1 MSANAGALR
10 LPAPA
15 GKRLALALTLGLHLL
30 VTLFWLQERRV
41 RPAAPPQVVSILLRP
56 AAPARPAP
64 ASPPPPPQALPRV
77 PPRAAAPVAA
87 DLPAPVAVAPAPAPI
102 PAAAAPQPADPLAD
116 PAPAASTTAPVD
128 MRPGSS
134 LGLEVAKRQAGR
146 VDRELRKGKS
156 GVPLEADTPWA
167 RFRRGLE
174 AAHVEPGVGVQLDS
188 YTAPDGVVI
197 YRERVGSRTYCR
209 RSGSVGL
216 GVAGTAGVNDAGNIP
231 CPSGA
236 QWKREP

>member
-1 MSANAGALR
+1 VSASPGALR

-30 VTLFWLQERRV
+30 AALLWLQERRV
-41 RPAAPPQVVSILLRP
+41 RPAGPPQVVSILLQP
-56 AAPARPAP
+56 AAPARPAS
-64 ASPPPPPQALPRV
+64 ASPPLPPQARPEV
-77 PPRAAAPVAA
+77 PPRAAAPATA
-87 DLPAPVAVAPAPAPI
+87 DLSAPVANSPAPAT
-102 PAAAAPQPADPLAD
+102 AAPQQAEPAADPLAD
-116 PAPAASTTAPVD
+116 PAPAAPAVD
-128 MRPGSS
+128 MRPGGSF
-134 LGLEVAKRQAGR
+134 GLDIAKRQAGR

-174 AAHVEPGVGVQLDS
+174 AAHVEPGMGVQLDS

-197 YRERVGSRTYCR
+197 YRERVGNRTFCR

-216 GVAGTAGVNDAGNIP
+216 GVAGTAGVNDAGNIR
-231 CPSGA
+231 CPSGV

>member
-1 MSANAGALR
+1 LSANAGALR

-15 GKRLALALTLGLHLL
+15 GRRLALALTLGLHLL
-30 VTLFWLQERRV
+30 AMLFWLQERRL
-41 RPAAPPQVVSILLRP
+41 RPAEPQQVVSILLRP

-64 ASPPPPPQALPRV
+64 ASPPLPPLARPKL
-77 PPRAAAPVAA
+77 PPRAAAPAAA
-87 DLPAPVAVAPAPAPI
+87 DLPAPIPVAPEPAPATPQPAEPATDPIAEPTAPAP
-102 PAAAAPQPADPLAD
+102 
-116 PAPAASTTAPVD
+116 PVD
-128 MRPGSS
+128 MRPGGSF
-134 LGLEVAKRQAGR
+134 GLDVAKRQAGR
-146 VDRELRKGKS
+146 IDRELRKGKS

-174 AAHVEPGVGVQLDS
+174 AAHVEPGVGVRLDS

-197 YRERVGSRTYCR
+197 YRERVGNRTFCR

-216 GVAGTAGVNDAGNIP
+216 GAAGTAGVNDAGNIP
-231 CPSGA
+231 CPSGT